1 MSRES
6 ADLFLEA
13 ATQDTI
19 LREKLKTAGNPEE
32 FAKIAEA
39 LGYSFTSQEL
49 KSIIKENSEQVTLR
63 RKTGIWPWLRQVTWI

>member
-13 ATQDTI
+13 ATQDAI
-19 LREKLKTAGNPEE
+19 LRDKLKAASNPDE
-32 FAKIAEA
+32 FVKIAEA
-39 LGYSFTSQEL
+39 LGYSFTTQEL
-49 KSIIKENSEQVTLR
+49 KSVVRENSEQVTLR

>member
-13 ATQDTI
+13 ATQDGI
-19 LREKLKTAGNPEE
+19 LRDKLKTAGNPDE
-32 FAKIAEA
+32 FVKIAEA
-39 LGYSFTSQEL
+39 LGYSFTTQEL
-49 KSIIKENSEQVTLR
+49 KSVVRENSEQVTLR